1 MICTSCGFDNPEGM
15 NFCGRCSTP
24 LSYLP
29 TGVITYLFT
38 DLEGSTQLWQEHP
51 GEMSGVLARHDALLT
66 SVNEEHGG
74 MVVRSRDEGDS
85 LFAVF
90 VRARDAAAA
99 ACAVSSRNPGRW
111 GSPSRSGWLSIP
123 ESLSYGNTITM
134 VRW

>member
-1 MICTSCGFDNPEGM
+1 MLHAPQ
-15 NFCGRCSTP
+15 
-24 LSYLP
+24 LSP

-38 DLEGSTQLWQEHP
+38 DLEGGTQLWQEHP

-99 ACAVSSRNPGRW
+99 ACAVQQAILKEPW
-111 GSPSRSGWLSIP
+111 ALDSPSRSGWLSIP
-123 ESLSYGNTITM
+123 ENRSLGSTITM